1 MCFSDVIKCKTEE
14 RNLLKQAA
22 AVTLVGVLLE
32 GIGIKKKPKALAVFG
47 VTQLEMRICWAL
59 FLRSEVS
66 ASRVMKIK
74 TSGAVLF
81 RPIWR
86 LE

>member
-1 MCFSDVIKCKTEE
+1 MMCFSDVIKCKTEE

-47 VTQLEMRICWAL
+47 VTHNWKCVFVGLC
-59 FLRSEVS
+59 FC
-66 ASRVMKIK
+66 
-74 TSGAVLF
+74 GAK
-81 RPIWR
+81 
-86 LE
+86 